1 MLKMIAVIVGNLKV
15 GYPRGTTADPKQY
28 YAFSFIKKKDPLESD
43 LVPAS

>member
-1 MLKMIAVIVGNLKV
+1 MLKMIAVIAGNLKV

-28 YAFSFIKKKDPLESD
+28 YAFSFIKKDPLESD